1 MFESFIN
8 SLPEIASNIFTLQTM
23 LAITLGVIGGMVIG
37 ALPGLSATMGI
48 ALMIPFTYAMEP
60 VAALA
65 MLMTIYTSAIA
76 GGSISAILIH
86 TPGTPSSAATALDG
100 YPLTQRGRGLEALGL
115 AMLSSCLGG
124 FISSLAL
131 LFISPLLAQVALKFG
146 SAENFFLGLFG
157 LSIIASL
164 ASKSLSKGLIAG
176 FLGLLLGTI
185 GIDNNS
191 AYPRFTLGITEML
204 SGIPSVP
211 ALIGL
216 FSIPQV
222 MTQIEKARKADK
234 TAKDEI
240 GEIKGRALPRWKD
253 FRKLLPTIGISSV
266 LGIMV
271 GILPGAGGDIGSWVG
286 YNSAKNRSKNPDLFG
301 KGSLEGICASE
312 AANNA
317 VTGGAVIP
325 MLTLGI
331 PGSAA
336 ASVLMGGLMIHGMT
350 PGGALFTKQATT
362 TFAIILGFMLANL
375 FMGVLGI
382 LISRYVVNVTKV
394 PTGVLCPIIVVL
406 AVVGSYAISGNM
418 YNVYVMIVFGL
429 LGYFMRKA
437 DYPASATVLGLIL
450 GKMTETGL
458 RQSITMSRGN
468 LLKYFTARPI
478 CIALVVLVLFSMSYP
493 FISASLKAKKAKAAQ
508 NSEKEEK

>member
-1 MFESFIN
+1 MFQTLIE
-8 SLPEIASNIFTLQTM
+8 SLPEIASNIFNLQTM

-48 ALMIPFTYAMEP
+48 ALMIPFTYAMDK
-60 VAALA
+60 VAAMA

-100 YPLTQRGRGLEALGL
+100 YPLTQRGRGLEALGT

-124 FISSLAL
+124 FLSSVAL
-131 LFISPLLAQVALKFG
+131 LFISPFLAEVALKFG

-176 FLGLLLGTI
+176 FAGLLFGTI

-191 AYPRFTLGITEML
+191 SFPRFCFGIQDL
-204 SGIPSVP
+204 FSGIPSVP

-222 MTQIEKARKADK
+222 MTQIEKARNAEKNPEK
-234 TAKDEI
+234 I
-240 GEIKGRALPRWKD
+240 GEVKGRVLPPWKEL
-253 FRKLLPTIGISSV
+253 RKLLPTIGISGV
-266 LGIMV
+266 LGTLV

-286 YNSAKNRSKNPDLFG
+286 YNTAKNRSKHPEEFG
-301 KGSLEGICASE
+301 NGSLEGIAASE
-312 AANNA
+312 SANNA

-336 ASVLMGGLMIHGMT
+336 ASVLMGGLMIKGMV
-350 PGGALFTKQATT
+350 PGGALFTKEATT
-362 TFAIILGFMLANL
+362 TFAIILGFMLANIL
-375 FMGVLGI
+375 MGIIGLV
-382 LISRYVVNVTKV
+382 ISRYVVKVTKV
-394 PTGVLCPIIVVL
+394 PAGVLCPIIVVL
-406 AVVGSYAISGNM
+406 SVVGSYATSGNM
-418 YNVYVMIVFGL
+418 YNVYVMVVFGL
-429 LGYFMRKA
+429 IGYFMRKA
-437 DYPASATVLGLIL
+437 DYPSSATVLGLIL

-468 LLKYFTARPI
+468 LLGYFAARPI
-478 CIALVVLVLFSMSYP
+478 CIALVALVIFSMFYP
-493 FISASLKAKKAKAAQ
+493 FISASLKAKKAAKKAKK
-508 NSEKEEK
+508 KEN